1 MTSQFD
7 QARDHFLEGVR
18 HFEAARLDEAER
30 SFLAS
35 LAILPGR
42 VSTRVNLAATRLRL
56 GRPAQALVDLEAI
69 LAVEPEHMDAWCHR
83 ATALADLGRNAESLA
98 CADQVLRIRP
108 DDLTAWTQRGHAL
121 ERLQRHAEALHS
133 FDRLAALQP
142 EHVDTRFRRAQG
154 LQRLGRLAEAL
165 QANDQVLA
173 LQSAHVA
180 AFSQRGMLLKDLA
193 QPEAAAAA
201 FEQAIAL
208 GADAELHRFYLA
220 SLGRH
225 ASPAVAPRQYVQ
237 ALFDDYAHAFEEH
250 LVGVLGYQAHRRL
263 VAALP
268 ELHPDPFDAA
278 LDLGCG
284 TGLCGPPLRP
294 LARRLDGVD
303 LSQAMLDR
311 AAALGVY
318 DGLLQAEVVEHLAR
332 SASSHDLV
340 LAADVFIYV
349 GELGE
354 VFTGVQR
361 ILRPGGLFCFTVE
374 RAGDEHG
381 AMLMP
386 HLRYAHSLPYL
397 RGLARQH
404 GLQELRVAMQ
414 PIRQDQTKAI
424 PGLYVYLRK
433 P

>member
-1 MTSQFD
+1 MTPQFE
-7 QARDHFLEGVR
+7 QAREHFLEGVR
-18 HFEAARLDEAER
+18 HFEAARLDAAER
-30 SFLAS
+30 CFLAS
-35 LAILPGR
+35 LTLLPGR

-56 GRPAQALVDLEAI
+56 GRPAQALADLEAI
-69 LAVEPEHMDAWCHR
+69 LAAEPEHLDAWCHR
-83 ATALADLGRNAESLA
+83 ATALADLGRDAESLA
-98 CADQVLRIRP
+98 CADHVLTLRP
-108 DDLTAWTQRGHAL
+108 DDVTAWTQRGHAL
-121 ERLQRHAEALHS
+121 ERLQRHAEALQA

-142 EHVDTRFRRAQG
+142 MHVDTRFRQAQG

-173 LQSAHVA
+173 LQPQLAA
-180 AFSQRGMLLKDLA
+180 AFSQRGVLLKDLA
-193 QPEAAAAA
+193 QPDAAAAA
-201 FEQAIAL
+201 FEQALAL

-225 ASPAVAPRQYVQ
+225 ASPAAAPRQYVQ
-237 ALFDDYAHAFEEH
+237 ALFDDYAHGFDEH

-263 VAALP
+263 VSALP
-268 ELHPDPFDAA
+268 ELHPGPFDAA

-284 TGLCGPPLRP
+284 TGLCGPLLRP
-294 LARRLDGVD
+294 LTRRLDGVD

-318 DGLLQAEVVEHLAR
+318 DDLLQADVAEHLAR
-332 SASSHDLV
+332 SELRHDLV

-349 GELGE
+349 GELGD
-354 VFTGVQR
+354 VFAGVQR
-361 ILRPGGLFCFTVE
+361 VLRPGGLFCFTVE
-374 RAGDEHG
+374 LADDEHG

-397 RGLARQH
+397 RGLARRH
-404 GLQELRVAMQ
+404 GLQELRVVRQ
-414 PIRQDQTKAI
+414 PIRRDQTQAI
-424 PGLYVYLRK
+424 HGLYVYLLK

>member
-1 MTSQFD
+1 MSPQFEH
-7 QARDHFLEGVR
+7 AREHFLEGVR

-42 VSTRVNLAATRLRL
+42 ASTRVNLAATRLRL
-56 GRPAQALVDLEAI
+56 GRPAQALAELEAI
-69 LAVEPEHMDAWCHR
+69 LAAEPEHLDAWCHR
-83 ATALADLGRNAESLA
+83 ATALADLGRDAESLA
-98 CADQVLRIRP
+98 CADHVLSIRA
-108 DDLTAWTQRGHAL
+108 DDLGAWTRRGHAL
-121 ERLQRHAEALHS
+121 ERLQRHAEALQA

-142 EHVDTRFRRAQG
+142 MHVDNRFRQAQA

-165 QANDQVLA
+165 QANDRVLT
-173 LQSAHVA
+173 LQPAHAA

-225 ASPAVAPRQYVQ
+225 ARPALAPRHYVQ
-237 ALFDDYAHAFEEH
+237 ALFDDYAHGFDEH
-250 LVGVLGYQAHRRL
+250 LVGVLGYQAPRRL
-263 VAALP
+263 VSALP
-268 ELHPDPFDAA
+268 ELHPGAFDAA

-284 TGLCGPPLRP
+284 TGLCGPLLRP

-318 DGLLQAEVVEHLAR
+318 DSLLQAELVEHLAR

-354 VFTGVQR
+354 VFAGVQR
-361 ILRPGGLFCFTVE
+361 VLRPGGLFCFTVE
-374 RAGDEHG
+374 RAGDEQG

-397 RGLARQH
+397 RGLARRH
-404 GLQELRVAMQ
+404 GLQELRVVTQ
-414 PIRQDQTKAI
+414 PIRQDQTQAI